1 MFTCLPTL
9 QKKEGA
15 TFTWAHQKEDQ
26 MIKFYLKDA
35 FFTVSIAP
43 QSQHLLHFINE
54 GTRYQFW
61 CLPFGLDPPPCF
73 YLPSFKTNCSLPMKT
88 VILKK
93 VLHWGAYSST
103 WKQESNWWDQRK
115 MYPYFSIV
123 ASVADY
129 FTGLGNIRA
138 PLTTID
144 QSYWHFT
151 HPLRVEQHEL
161 ICEVV
166 IACFIANLPQPRY
179 VVTCNVNKM
188 LDYIHSLMDNSTLSD
203 KCLTLYLSNF
213 CT

>member
-15 TFTWAHQKEDQ
+15 TFTRGHQKDDQ

-129 FTGLGNIRA
+129 FTGLGNKGTINKHRSVILA
-138 PLTTID
+138 FHTPTEGGAAWVDMWGGRCLFHSQSATTQVCGD
-144 QSYWHFT
+144 
-151 HPLRVEQHEL
+151 LRCQ
-161 ICEVV
+161 
-166 IACFIANLPQPRY
+166 
-179 VVTCNVNKM
+179 
-188 LDYIHSLMDNSTLSD
+188 
-203 KCLTLYLSNF
+203 
-213 CT
+213 

>member
-15 TFTWAHQKEDQ
+15 TFTRAHQKEDQ

-43 QSQHLLHFINE
+43 QSQHLLHFIN
-54 GTRYQFW
+54 
-61 CLPFGLDPPPCF
+61 
-73 YLPSFKTNCSLPMKT
+73 TNCSLPMKT

-129 FTGLGNIRA
+129 FTGLGNKGTINNHRSVILA
-138 PLTTID
+138 FHTPTEGGAAWVDMWGGRCLFHSQSATTQVCGD
-144 QSYWHFT
+144 
-151 HPLRVEQHEL
+151 LRCQ
-161 ICEVV
+161 
-166 IACFIANLPQPRY
+166 
-179 VVTCNVNKM
+179 
-188 LDYIHSLMDNSTLSD
+188 
-203 KCLTLYLSNF
+203 
-213 CT
+213 

>member
-129 FTGLGNIRA
+129 FTGLGNKGTINNHRSVILA
-138 PLTTID
+138 FHTPTEGGAAWVDMWGGHCLFHSQSATTQVCGD
-144 QSYWHFT
+144 LQ
-151 HPLRVEQHEL
+151 
-161 ICEVV
+161 C
-166 IACFIANLPQPRY
+166 
-179 VVTCNVNKM
+179 
-188 LDYIHSLMDNSTLSD
+188 
-203 KCLTLYLSNF
+203 
-213 CT
+213 